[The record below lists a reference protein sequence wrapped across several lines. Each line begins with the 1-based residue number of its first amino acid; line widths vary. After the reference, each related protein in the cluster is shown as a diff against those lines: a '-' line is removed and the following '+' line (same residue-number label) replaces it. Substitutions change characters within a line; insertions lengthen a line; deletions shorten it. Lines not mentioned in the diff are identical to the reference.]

1 MNTTEKT
8 IETLFNKVEDYSKT
22 SIELLKLNA
31 IDKTADLVS
40 TLLTQMILFVVG
52 MAFILLSSIGVAF
65 WLGTYFDSNAIGFFI
80 VGGFYLVVTLLFFFV
95 RKKMKA
101 PIRELVLSNL
111 IEQRN

>member
-52 MAFILLSSIGVAF
+52 LVFLLMISIGVAF
-65 WLGTYFDSNAIGFFI
+65 WLGTFFDSDAIGFFI
-80 VGGFYLVVTLLFFFV
+80 VSGFYLVVTLVYFFV

-101 PIRELVLSNL
+101 PIRELILSNL
-111 IEQRN
+111 IEQRR

>member
-52 MAFILLSSIGVAF
+52 LVFLLMISIGVAF
-65 WLGTYFDSNAIGFFI
+65 WLGTFFDSDSIGFFI
-80 VGGFYLVVTLLFFFV
+80 VSGFYLVVTLVYFFV

-101 PIRELVLSNL
+101 PIRELILSNL
-111 IEQRN
+111 IEQRR